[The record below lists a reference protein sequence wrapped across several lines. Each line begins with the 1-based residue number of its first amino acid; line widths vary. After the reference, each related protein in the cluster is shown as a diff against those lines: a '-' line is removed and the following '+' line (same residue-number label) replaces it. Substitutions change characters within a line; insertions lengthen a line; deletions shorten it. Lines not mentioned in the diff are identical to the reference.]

1 MREYSGLGERGG
13 GFLVSGGR
21 GIWTVVTLV
30 SDFAQ
35 QIRSSLSQIRSS
47 SRTCQTALFQGT
59 CRYGVVFEGVCERE
73 CAINLNRRQ
82 SINSSPR

>member
-35 QIRSSLSQIRSS
+35 QIRSS
-47 SRTCQTALFQGT
+47 
-59 CRYGVVFEGVCERE
+59 
-73 CAINLNRRQ
+73 
-82 SINSSPR
+82 